1 MTSTNIV
8 RVVAAAVLAFASSGS
23 DAEAQSRPAD
33 RDGAPRADRSSST
46 AAPDTRAALGL
57 TVSVSGG
64 DRDTLGI
71 LVSGVV
77 PDGPA
82 DRAGIADGNRLASI
96 NGVSLRL
103 SPDVIGDQG
112 AEDALLRSLA
122 RELRNTQPG
131 DELSLRVYSAGRF
144 RNVTLE
150 MPAAPRTRAIPS
162 RTNNDDGDVT
172 VPPTTISAVID
183 GLARL
188 QSQLTHIA
196 PSCSAS
202 GSTGDTVPGLDLTT
216 ISPELA
222 AYFGEGAENGLL
234 VLKANESWNQLR
246 AGDVV
251 LRIDGLVATPS
262 RIRTLADARSPSS
275 VEVLRRKRVIEVS
288 IGG

>member
-1 MTSTNIV
+1 MTSSTAV
-8 RVVAAAVLAFASSGS
+8 RFVAAAVLALASTGS
-23 DAEAQSRPAD
+23 AAVAQSRPAD
-33 RDGAPRADRSSST
+33 RDEAPRADRSAST
-46 AAPDTRAALGL
+46 IAPDTRASLGL

-64 DRDTLGI
+64 DRDTLGLLI
-71 LVSGVV
+71 SGVV
-77 PDGPA
+77 ADSPA
-82 DRAGIADGNRLASI
+82 DRAGVADGNRLAAI

-103 SPDVIGDQG
+103 SPDAVGDQS
-112 AEDALLRSLA
+112 AEDALLRNLA
-122 RELRNTQPG
+122 RELRNAQAG

-196 PSCSAS
+196 PSCNAN
-202 GSTGDTVPGLDLTT
+202 GSSGDTISGLNLTT
-216 ISPELA
+216 VSPELA
-222 AYFGEGAENGLL
+222 TYFGEGAENGLL
-234 VLKANESWNQLR
+234 VLKANENWSPLR

-251 LRIDGLVATPS
+251 LRIDGLVATTS
-262 RIRTLADARSPSS
+262 RIRNLADARSPSS